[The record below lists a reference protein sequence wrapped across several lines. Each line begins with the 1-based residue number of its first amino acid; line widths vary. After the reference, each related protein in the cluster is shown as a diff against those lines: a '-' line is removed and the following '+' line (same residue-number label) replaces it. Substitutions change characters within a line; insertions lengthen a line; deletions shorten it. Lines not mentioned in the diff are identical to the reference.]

1 MVELAS
7 ARGEISAAKNALDF
21 ADQIALDSTSGDR
34 AAETQKRLALMRQ
47 ETALLVSAV
56 GKKQKRHDE
65 ESASEISRP
74 TAELGQDVPPESGLW
89 CAFKSA
95 DASLNAQVETFETS
109 EAGIAERAE
118 TIKGLEQNVASL
130 TKGRDVA
137 LSEQDALIPV
147 EESETP
153 GDDGGAAPEG
163 LNDQITDKSRELSA
177 ELEQQSTEPK
187 HLEVARAKL
196 PKLQRAAD
204 PARMN
209 LEAAETALLQAWRR
223 GDA

>member
-7 ARGEISAAKNALDF
+7 ARGEISATKNALDF

-130 TKGRDVA
+130 TKG
-137 LSEQDALIPV
+137 
-147 EESETP
+147 
-153 GDDGGAAPEG
+153 
-163 LNDQITDKSRELSA
+163 
-177 ELEQQSTEPK
+177 
-187 HLEVARAKL
+187 
-196 PKLQRAAD
+196 
-204 PARMN
+204 
-209 LEAAETALLQAWRR
+209 
-223 GDA
+223 